1 MRIETAALPESP
13 SKVKGDLLEAVSV
26 QLLRTQNYEV
36 TTQVRVT
43 ATELDLLCEHRIT
56 RKIVYVECKAFRE
69 TVSANVLKN
78 LLGTI
83 AFKNYQ
89 EGWLL
94 SAGPLGKDAKGF
106 QHEWEQKPIEE
117 RQKMSIYTPERVI
130 EALVN
135 SGVIKRAPEEK
146 ALELLGSPDSVGEWT
161 LLLTEFGMTWAVGC
175 LQSGI
180 PVGVLAFSANTG
192 QLIEDVQH
200 LRNLA
205 ATDSTLSTLDFE
217 YFIRIKEKEPLPD
230 VPGFERVVEVQHGES
245 WTDYR
250 PARPEDFVGR
260 EESQAAI
267 MKFLK
272 AVRHGETDTRVFA
285 ITGDSGMGKS
295 SLIAKL
301 RQRVSNVRNR
311 RNYFLY
317 AVDVRAA
324 TGPAYVLWSLLA
336 CIQKASANGF
346 GSRGSAPVRV
356 SDYCE
361 PLSSPSIREFLATL
375 DRHDQVV
382 CLVFDQFEE
391 LYSKPELFPVFEE
404 AQRLFLSA
412 ASAGSNFVLGFAWRT
427 DSTVQLG
434 HPSYFMWHR
443 LADHR
448 FEVGLA
454 PFSYTESSMALTSFE
469 KALGEKI
476 RPELRR
482 KIIENSQG
490 YPWLLKKL
498 CIHIYEQ
505 IASGSS
511 QADLTETL
519 DVASLFDRDLKI
531 LTSPENACVRTIAQ
545 GAPADWYETIESF
558 GSEVLRALQ
567 DKRLIVRSGDRI
579 NLYWDIFREY
589 VLTKTV
595 PSIPF
600 SYLPSS
606 PSLTSL
612 LSVAGQLQ
620 EDETR
625 TPCELSSFSGL
636 SEKTVGNVIRDL
648 MMFGIA
654 AGDPNGVRLDPVM
667 PSSGQV
673 DVLERLRHVLK
684 RHALTLQLY
693 RFDDKASITMEDIIK
708 YLKQI
713 NPTAKH
719 RAETWS
725 GYAERMAIWLT
736 ATGFLE
742 PSGNA
747 WIAKDKGEV
756 ILPVHRTRPKRGVFT
771 GGAPPIKVVEAYEW
785 LAANGPLAS
794 EGVDEKG
801 FRNALAILYRFEL
814 VKRDDRKRY
823 FVAGHEYRNAAE
835 AVWNAARDEETLNDV
850 IEYLMDT
857 PSRRGTELARHLN
870 EKYKA
875 NWAPASQK
883 RIGDALLSWGKWI
896 MLGAAKNSVPV
907 PPGRRPRKTD
917 DDRTL
922 FSLFE

>member
-1 MRIETAALPESP
+1 MKAGGGLMRIETAAAPESP
-13 SKVKGDLLEAVSV
+13 AKLKGDLLEALAV
-26 QLLRTQNYEV
+26 QLLRIQNYEV

-56 RKIVYVECKAFRE
+56 RKRVYVECKAFRE
-69 TVSANVLKN
+69 ALSANVLKN
-78 LLGTI
+78 LLGAI

-89 EGWLL
+89 EGWLI

-106 QHEWEQKPIEE
+106 QNEWEQKPVEE

-130 EALVN
+130 EALTT
-135 SGVIKRAPEEK
+135 SGTIKRAPEEK
-146 ALELLGSPDSVGEWT
+146 ALEILGSPDSVGEWT
-161 LLLTEFGMTWAVGC
+161 LLITECGTVWAVAC

-192 QLIEDVQH
+192 ELINDVQH

-205 ATDSTLSTLDFE
+205 GTDSTLNSLDFE
-217 YFIRIKEKEPLPD
+217 YFLRLREKEPLPD

-272 AVRHGETDTRVFA
+272 AVRSGETDTRVFA

-336 CIQKASANGF
+336 CLQKAYANGF
-346 GSRGSAPVRV
+346 GSNGSEPVRV

-361 PLSSPSIREFLATL
+361 PLASPSIREFFATL
-375 DRHDQVV
+375 ERQRQVV

-412 ASAGSNFVLGFAWRT
+412 ASAGSHLVLGFAWRT
-427 DSTVQLG
+427 DSTVQQG

-454 PFSYTESSMALTSFE
+454 PFSYAESSMALTSFE

-482 KIIENSQG
+482 KLIENSQG

-498 CIHIYEQ
+498 CIHLYEQ
-505 IASGSS
+505 ITSGAS

-531 LTSPENACVRTIAQ
+531 LTPPEN
-545 GAPADWYETIESF
+545 
-558 GSEVLRALQ
+558 
-567 DKRLIVRSGDRI
+567 
-579 NLYWDIFREY
+579 
-589 VLTKTV
+589 
-595 PSIPF
+595 
-600 SYLPSS
+600 
-606 PSLTSL
+606 
-612 LSVAGQLQ
+612 
-620 EDETR
+620 
-625 TPCELSSFSGL
+625 
-636 SEKTVGNVIRDL
+636 
-648 MMFGIA
+648 
-654 AGDPNGVRLDPVM
+654 
-667 PSSGQV
+667 
-673 DVLERLRHVLK
+673 
-684 RHALTLQLY
+684 
-693 RFDDKASITMEDIIK
+693 
-708 YLKQI
+708 
-713 NPTAKH
+713 
-719 RAETWS
+719 
-725 GYAERMAIWLT
+725 
-736 ATGFLE
+736 
-742 PSGNA
+742 
-747 WIAKDKGEV
+747 
-756 ILPVHRTRPKRGVFT
+756 
-771 GGAPPIKVVEAYEW
+771 
-785 LAANGPLAS
+785 
-794 EGVDEKG
+794 
-801 FRNALAILYRFEL
+801 
-814 VKRDDRKRY
+814 
-823 FVAGHEYRNAAE
+823 
-835 AVWNAARDEETLNDV
+835 
-850 IEYLMDT
+850 
-857 PSRRGTELARHLN
+857 
-870 EKYKA
+870 
-875 NWAPASQK
+875 
-883 RIGDALLSWGKWI
+883 
-896 MLGAAKNSVPV
+896 
-907 PPGRRPRKTD
+907 
-917 DDRTL
+917 
-922 FSLFE
+922 